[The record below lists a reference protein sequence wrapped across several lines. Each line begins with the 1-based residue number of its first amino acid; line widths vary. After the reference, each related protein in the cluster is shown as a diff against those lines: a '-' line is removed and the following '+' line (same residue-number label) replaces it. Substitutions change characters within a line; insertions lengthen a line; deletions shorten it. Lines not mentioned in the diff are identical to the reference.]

1 MRLKHKVIINI
12 ADRRGQ
18 KTTVLKGADVRLP
31 QRLLK
36 FLFGDFTQVYLL
48 SPGQTVESV
57 DVKEIPVGGD
67 TT

>member
-1 MRLKHKVIINI
+1 MQLKHKVVINI
-12 ADRRGQ
+12 ADRRGK

-31 QRLLK
+31 QKLLK

-57 DVKEIPVGGD
+57 DVKEIPTGGD
-67 TT
+67 KV

>member
-12 ADRRGQ
+12 ADRRG
-18 KTTVLKGADVRLP
+18 KKITVLKGADVRLP

-57 DVKEIPVGGD
+57 DVKEIPAGGD